1 MRAFLSECLESPGLA
16 QRLEAHALPSSYRN
30 QLSDY
35 VIDIALWIFSTW
47 EDRGRSCFILGLA
60 GSQGSGKSTLASFLD
75 FFLRALGLRV
85 MILGIDDLYL
95 SREGRLLLAESVH
108 PLFQTRGV
116 PGTHEVDLAARLF
129 EEARAGSRELLW
141 PRFDKA
147 CDDRA
152 EDSHQFEGPV
162 DVLLFE
168 GWCVGCPP
176 LDPAS
181 LEAPINELE
190 RLEDESG
197 HWRRAIQE
205 SLEGSYRRLFDDLDS
220 MIFLQAPSF
229 EAVFKWRQLQER
241 KLGQSLGP
249 KNHQNLRLLDDIQL
263 RRFLQH
269 YERLT
274 RHMLDTLPLSADLVL
289 ELGENQRGRK
299 LRRR

>member
-1 MRAFLSECLESPGLA
+1 MRAFLLECLDSPGLA

-30 QLSDY
+30 QLNDF

-47 EDRGRSCFILGLA
+47 EDRGRRCLILGLA

-75 FFLRALGLRV
+75 FFLSTLGLRV

-95 SREGRLLLAESVH
+95 SREQRLSLAESVH

-129 EEARAGSRELLW
+129 AKARAGAKELHW

-147 CDDRA
+147 RDDRA
-152 EDSHQFEGPV
+152 KDACRFEGPV

-176 LDPAS
+176 LDPKTLAQ
-181 LEAPINELE
+181 PINELE
-190 RLEDESG
+190 RVEDESG
-197 HWRRAIQE
+197 LWRQAIQGF
-205 SLEGSYRRLFDDLDS
+205 LEGPYQRLFDDLDR

-229 EAVFKWRQLQER
+229 ESVFKWRQLQEK

-249 KNHQNLRLLDDIQL
+249 KNHQNLRLLDDVQL

-274 RHMLDTLPLSADLVL
+274 RHMLDTLPFSADLVL
-289 ELGENQRGRK
+289 ELGEDQRGRN